1 MDIKRTVLL
10 VVFSLSLLMLWEN
23 WNRYNGSPSMFAE
36 QPQATQPAPATNA
49 AQGAQGDASVPQ
61 STAAQAPAATGA
73 DVPAGAANAT
83 TAAKGETITITTDV
97 LKVEVNTAGGELTRV
112 ELLKHKDLKDADKPV
127 VLLERSVGR
136 TYVSQSGLI
145 GGNYPNHRTLFS
157 ARDGKR
163 TLEGDASLQLVL
175 DAEQDGVKLTK
186 TYTFQRGEY
195 EIGLRHEVA
204 NGSAAAISPSVY
216 VQLVRDDSKLEGDSK
231 FYSTFTGPA
240 VYTDVDKFRKVSF
253 EDIEKNKNPK
263 PAQTPDGWV
272 AMVQHYFVSAYAPL
286 GKGEHELFTRKIDQ
300 NLYAVGAI
308 APLGS
313 VAPGAKAAA
322 EGKLFAGPQESEAL
336 EKFAT
341 DFDLVKDYGW
351 LTIVAKPIF
360 WLMDQIHKVI
370 GNWGWTIIVLTIL
383 IKLAFFPL
391 SAASYRSMA
400 KMKLVTPKMTSIRE
414 RFKDDPQKM
423 NAAMMELYKTEKI
436 NPLGGCLPILVQI
449 PVFIAL
455 YWVLLAS
462 VEMRHAPWLGWI
474 TDLSAPDTLFGTVPG
489 IDMPL
494 GLLPIIMAVSMYV
507 QTKLNPTPPDPI
519 QAKVMLFMPI
529 IFSFMFF
536 FFPSGLVLY
545 WVVNNV
551 LSIAQQWVIVKQSE
565 AGKV

>member
-23 WNRYNGSPSMFAE
+23 WNRYNGNPSMFAD
-36 QPQATQPAPATNA
+36 QPPATNQA
-49 AQGAQGDASVPQ
+49 APAAKGDASVPQ
-61 STAAQAPAATGA
+61 ASAPQAATAAATDA
-73 DVPAGAANAT
+73 DVPAGA
-83 TAAKGETITITTDV
+83 TAAVKGETITITTDL

-112 ELLKHKDLKDADKPV
+112 ELLNHKDSKDASKPV
-127 VLLERSVGR
+127 VLLERDAAR
-136 TYVSQSGLI
+136 TYVGQSGLI
-145 GGNYPNHRTLFS
+145 GGNYPNHRTMFT
-157 ARDGKR
+157 ARAGKR
-163 TLEGDASLQLVL
+163 TLDSDASLQLVL

-186 TYTFQRGEY
+186 TYTFTRGEY
-195 EIGLRHEVA
+195 EIGLKHDVA

-216 VQLVRDDSKLEGDSK
+216 VQLVRDNSKLEGDSK

-240 VYTDVDKFRKVSF
+240 VYTDADKFRKVTF
-253 EDIEKNKNPK
+253 EDIDKNKNPK
-263 PAQTPDGWV
+263 PAQTPDGWI

-308 APLGS
+308 VPLGS
-313 VAPGAKAAA
+313 VAPGAAAA
-322 EGKLFAGPQESEAL
+322 TEGKLFTGPQESTRL

-360 WLMDQIHKVI
+360 WLMEQIHKVI
-370 GNWGWTIIVLTIL
+370 GNWGWTIIVLTIM

-462 VEMRHAPWLGWI
+462 VEMRNAPWLGWI
-474 TDLSAPDTLFGTVPG
+474 ADLSSPDPYY
-489 IDMPL
+489 I
-494 GLLPIIMAVSMYV
+494 LPVIMAITMFI
-507 QTKLNPTPPDPI
+507 QTKLNPPPPDPI
-519 QAKVMLFMPI
+519 QAKVMMAMPI
-529 IFSFMFF
+529 IFSVFFF
-536 FFPSGLVLY
+536 FFPAGLVLY
-545 WVVNNV
+545 WLVNNV
-551 LSIAQQWVIVKQSE
+551 LSISQQWYVMRQIEK
-565 AGKV
+565 AAAAHR